1 MSITKETLDFM
12 VENRIQNS
20 RIWFQ
25 EHRQEYIEHV
35 KAPLT
40 ELAERLE
47 PCIRSIDPEL
57 ITNPSRVVSR
67 INRDTRFTKDKSL
80 YRDVMWVAF
89 TRDKKVH
96 ESPCGFVMEFSP
108 MGFRYGCGYWQAPP
122 KVMGALRKMIL
133 ENDPVFRKA
142 QQAYEVQQHF
152 VLEGDCYKRSRY
164 PEQPENM
171 RLWLDRKNM
180 DFMHNSKDFKLLF
193 SEELAQVLAEGFQ
206 QLIPMYQMFI
216 RAEQKAKKG

>member
-1 MSITKETLDFM
+1 MPITKETLDFM

-20 RIWFQ
+20 RSWFQ
-25 EHRQEYIEHV
+25 EHRKQYTEYVRTPLIELV
-35 KAPLT
+35 
-40 ELAERLE
+40 ERLE

-57 ITNPSRVVSR
+57 ITNPSRVISR
-67 INRDTRFTKDKSL
+67 IHRDTRFTKDKSL
-80 YRDVMWVAF
+80 YRDVMWIAF

-122 KVMGALRKMIL
+122 KVMEALREMIL
-133 ENDPVFRKA
+133 KQEPAFRKA
-142 QQAYEVQQHF
+142 QQAYEGQKLF

-164 PEQPENM
+164 PEQPEHM

-193 SEELAQVLAEGFQ
+193 SEELAQALASGFQ
-206 QLIPMYQMFI
+206 QLIPMYQMFL
-216 RAEQKAKKG
+216 RAEQKAKNG

>member
-122 KVMGALRKMIL
+122 KVMEALREMVL

-142 QQAYEVQQHF
+142 QQAYEGQQHF

-164 PEQPENM
+164 PENM

-206 QLIPMYQMFI
+206 QLIPMYQMFT